1 MEFELVVN
9 ECRPLKAPI
18 LVFHG
23 LHMKGRCR
31 LDVLW
36 LFAGARKSQSK
47 MAAIHWPEA
56 IGAVEQIASMQV
68 DVQTT

>member
-1 MEFELVVN
+1 MSSAEGSYVGVSRFTHERSMSFGCSV
-9 ECRPLKAPI
+9 A
-18 LVFHG
+18 
-23 LHMKGRCR
+23 
-31 LDVLW
+31 
-36 LFAGARKSQSK
+36 FAGARKSQSK

>member
-1 MEFELVVN
+1 MSFGCSV
-9 ECRPLKAPI
+9 A
-18 LVFHG
+18 
-23 LHMKGRCR
+23 
-31 LDVLW
+31 
-36 LFAGARKSQSK
+36 FAGARKSQSK